1 MMTIALIAAFLIT
14 VIAMTTKSYFLLI
27 LCWATWGFFWHGLIQ
42 QKKGTPGERLAKRS
56 VVFQAAVLAL
66 FFGITNSL
74 AFGFI
79 GIALMIW
86 SFRGFRKP
94 ALV

>member
-1 MMTIALIAAFLIT
+1 MMIVALIAAFLLT
-14 VIAMTTKSYFLLI
+14 VIALTTPSYFILI
-27 LCWATWGFFWHGLIQ
+27 LAWASWGFFWYGLLQ
-42 QKKGTPGERLAKRS
+42 EKKGTLGERVAKRS

-66 FFGITNSL
+66 VFGIANSL

-94 ALV
+94 ELV

>member
-1 MMTIALIAAFLIT
+1 MMIIALIAAFLIT
-14 VIAMTTKSYFLLI
+14 VIAMTTPSYFLLI
-27 LCWATWGFFWHGLIQ
+27 IAWASWGFFWHGLLQ
-42 QKKGTPGERLAKRS
+42 EKKGTPGERQAKRS

-94 ALV
+94 ELV

>member
-1 MMTIALIAAFLIT
+1 MMLVALVVIFFITILALIT
-14 VIAMTTKSYFLLI
+14 PSWFLLI
-27 LCWATWGFFWHGLIQ
+27 LTWAIWGFFWYGFLQ
-42 QKKGTPGERLAKRS
+42 PKKGTPGERVAKRS
-56 VVFQAAVLAL
+56 VVLQAAILAL
-66 FFGITNSL
+66 LFGITNSL